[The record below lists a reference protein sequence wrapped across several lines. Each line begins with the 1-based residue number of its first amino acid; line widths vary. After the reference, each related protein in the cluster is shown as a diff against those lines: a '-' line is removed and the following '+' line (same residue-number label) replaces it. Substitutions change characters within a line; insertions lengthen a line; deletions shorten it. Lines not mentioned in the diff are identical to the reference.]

1 MSDGPFLTP
10 REQVEHSLSK
20 GITFNDITESAAEEY
35 LVENNNYFKLRAFR
49 KNFSKSTKTGK
60 YINLDFSYLID
71 LACIDNRLRKLMLEM
86 AIGIEHFSISHPLIV

>member
-71 LACIDNRLRKLMLEM
+71 LACIDNRLRRIRLY
-86 AIGIEHFSISHPLIV
+86 LIWVLRNLSRRTSWI